1 MATLKQEPHI
11 RRGIWCL
18 VVGVF
23 TSWLGVGFIFIL
35 AAVSFGFVAMFGRRA
50 GQGVLL
56 FVSSLVLGWF
66 SVIVSLHVWAFVG
79 VIAFLNTRDAS
90 ATEAVPAKVAP
101 AKLRK

>member
-11 RRGIWCL
+11 RRGIRCL

-56 FVSSLVLGWF
+56 FVSSFVLGWF
-66 SVIVSLHVWAFVG
+66 SVIVSLHVWALVG
-79 VIAFLNTRDAS
+79 VIAFHNMRNAS
-90 ATEAVPAKVAP
+90 PTEGVPTKVAP